1 MNEDFIEQYK
11 TNRRITDVNKL
22 SKMDRQHYEFAAST
36 RKRAIDAL
44 GIFEA
49 YGFRMHGL
57 RILDIGCAYG
67 GFSIEAA
74 KRGAFA
80 YGIEIDRELYE
91 YAVLNDKGEH
101 YSSGEC
107 KFILTDATS
116 EEFLEKL
123 PQNFFD
129 LIIVNDVFEHI
140 YDTHRLLSNLSKVGN
155 DKCSIYFVIPNNSY
169 IPYIASEGH
178 TGLCGLSI
186 MPPLYWSALLGADYR
201 SIYYHPFDYY
211 KASFEYYGFR
221 NIIPV
226 NYPPAADVESVKAAS
241 RAEYDKVRKKIADS
255 NSLFPVTYSEEL
267 QRNLKLFSRLLNK
280 DLDHLPSAEIV
291 WKYLTGFW
299 AGFAHK
305 GSLRLVP
312 PIRTTQRRNS
322 AENSDEVHFS
332 LYRDKERLC
341 VDVQCDFDTAD
352 YEFAYH
358 LTMARQPKSL
368 ERSHY
373 IKEMHYEWNLKA
385 QGMYGAAIYVKYKG
399 HEHKDFRIL
408 TQPLYYPGNKEK
420 S

>member
-1 MNEDFIEQYK
+1 MNEDFIEKYK
-11 TNRRITDVNKL
+11 SNKQISDISTL

-36 RKRAIDAL
+36 RKRAVDAL

-49 YGFRMHGL
+49 YGFQINGL

-74 KRGAFA
+74 KKGAFA
-80 YGIEIDRELYE
+80 YGIEIDQELYE

-101 YSSGEC
+101 YSSGKC

-116 EEFLEKL
+116 EDFLEKL

-140 YDTHRLLSNLSKVGN
+140 YDTHHLLSNISKVGN
-155 DKCSIYFVIPNNSY
+155 DKCSIYFVIPSNSY

-186 MPPLYWSALLGADYR
+186 MPPLYWSALMGNDYR

-211 KASFEYYGFR
+211 KASFGYYDFKS
-221 NIIPV
+221 IVPI
-226 NYPPAADVESVKAAS
+226 NYPPSADIESVKETS
-241 RAEYDKVRKKIADS
+241 RAEYDKVLKKIADCS
-255 NSLFPVTYSEEL
+255 SSFPAPYSEEL
-267 QRNLKLFSRLLNK
+267 QRNFKLYSQLLNK
-280 DLDHLPSAEIV
+280 DLVNLTPAEIA

-299 AGFAHK
+299 AGFVHK
-305 GSLRLVP
+305 STLQLVP
-312 PIRTTQRRNS
+312 PIMTTQRRSS
-322 AENSDEVHFS
+322 AENSDEIHFS
-332 LYRDKERLC
+332 LYRNNDRLC
-341 VDVQCDFDTAD
+341 IEVQCDFDTTD

-358 LTMARQPKSL
+358 LMMTRQPKSL
-368 ERSHY
+368 ERSRY
-373 IKEMHYEWNLKA
+373 IKDMHYEWDLNGP
-385 QGMYGAAIYVKYKG
+385 GMYGAAIYVKHKE